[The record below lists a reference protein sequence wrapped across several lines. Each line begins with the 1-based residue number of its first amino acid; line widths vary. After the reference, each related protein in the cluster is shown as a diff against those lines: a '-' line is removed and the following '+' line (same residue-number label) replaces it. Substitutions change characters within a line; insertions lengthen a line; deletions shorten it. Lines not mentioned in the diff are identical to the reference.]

1 MGKTKNQ
8 TNDSKSEKLV
18 SPSSSNGIEKSN
30 HGKSVGAQLRSIE
43 LPKSADGLTAEQLN
57 ENQKIVFKRECQ
69 KMYGHKYVER
79 RKLPANSIE
88 TAAAQLE
95 AKLKEKL
102 KQKKLEKI
110 KQKKKS

>member
-8 TNDSKSEKLV
+8 TNESKSEKLV
-18 SPSSSNGIEKSN
+18 HPSSTNAIKKSN
-30 HGKSVGAQLRSIE
+30 HGKSIAAQLRSIE
-43 LPKSADGLTAEQLN
+43 LPQSADSLTAEQLT

-79 RKLPANSIE
+79 RKLPANTLEI
-88 TAAAQLE
+88 AAAQLE

-102 KQKKLEKI
+102 KQKKLEKS
-110 KQKKKS
+110 KQKKA